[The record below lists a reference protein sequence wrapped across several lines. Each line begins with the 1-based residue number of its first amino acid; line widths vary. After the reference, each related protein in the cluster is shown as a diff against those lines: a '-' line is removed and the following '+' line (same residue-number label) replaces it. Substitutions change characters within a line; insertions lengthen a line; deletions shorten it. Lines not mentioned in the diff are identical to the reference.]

1 MLKKI
6 FKIIRKV
13 VLSFLLLYAY
23 NVFAVSYNMIIPINY
38 FTLGMLFLFDIP
50 GLLSLICIFFI
61 SWILVKE
68 FWDVWYFRKRTKK
81 SL

>member
-1 MLKKI
+1 MLKKV
-6 FKIIRKV
+6 FKIIRKI
-13 VLSFLLLYAY
+13 VLSFLLLYTY

-61 SWILVKE
+61 C
-68 FWDVWYFRKRTKK
+68 
-81 SL
+81 